1 MSLVSLTLN
10 VEYVSSNVIQVPSM
24 EQINVGMKSTWQF
37 SGNVAADLNEG
48 RGRQRKRLKMGPW
61 LTLLG
66 FLSSPLL
73 YECVRDRARA
83 WVSFLWREKMS
94 PLDVP
99 HSRENLTRLNFS
111 NMIGFP
117 ARDGWRGGADKEGKA
132 QHLNSLSSHP
142 ATQITIRFFLMMFV
156 LMWPRGLQATNAWV
170 WISQADFLKE
180 FF

>member
-1 MSLVSLTLN
+1 MYFYCSLTYQPVKYHLL
-10 VEYVSSNVIQVPSM
+10 YVFSFIDIKCRICEQPCNSSLLGADQRWHEIY
-24 EQINVGMKSTWQF
+24 STAFWKC
-37 SGNVAADLNEG
+37 GCRDLNEG
-48 RGRQRKRLKMGPW
+48 RGRQRKRLKVGPW

-83 WVSFLWREKMS
+83 RGWAFLWREKMS

-117 ARDGWRGGADKEGKA
+117 ARDGWRGETDKEGRD

-142 ATQITIRFFLMMFV
+142 ATQITTLFV
-156 LMWPRGLQATNAWV
+156 LIWCL
-170 WISQADFLKE
+170 F
-180 FF
+180 